1 VTPRHKRPATWRIDV
16 VQAIN
21 YYQQIIR
28 RTTSPRFAD
37 DVLIDRGY
45 PPKQA
50 DRVLE
55 DAADEGLIEYGVSA
69 RTGWLTDKGRR
80 LLLDNP
86 PVLR

>member
-1 VTPRHKRPATWRIDV
+1 MSDRRKRPATWRIDV
-16 VQAIN
+16 VQAVN
-21 YYQQIIR
+21 YYQQIIL
-28 RTTSPRFAD
+28 RTTSSRFAD

-80 LLLDNP
+80 LLDEN
-86 PVLR
+86 RR